1 MDFQHGD
8 IRRFLID
15 SIPTRFSQL
24 GPAEFESFVA
34 FLFGKDG
41 YAIEPISRKGD
52 LHANFLARKE
62 GVSLVIRALRYPPEV
77 LVPVKEIQQAAAA
90 RTYYETDQSWIIT
103 NSGFTEESKTAAEEL
118 DIELWDWEV
127 FYNALS
133 QLFFE
138 GKGHLEFS
146 DGIPPIESSDERE
159 AAFKLKVKWQPEEG
173 VSSEWYNL
181 EMRVSNVTDRN
192 IYIHLDLPAFIDMNR
207 NQVMAEKWADQE
219 FISGMVYSGA
229 SVRTNALFKASRL
242 GERPPGG
249 RIVLTC
255 HERSE
260 PPATFHLASRIK
272 GSACYLVTFCYT
284 RESEEYRLMVR
295 FRDDFLT
302 RMWAGRLLIGCY
314 YRLSPYLIEAACR
327 MPGIGII
334 VKKLT
339 HLIVRLCTISIR
351 IK

>member
-8 IRRFLID
+8 IRRFLIG

-24 GPAEFESFVA
+24 SPAEFESFVA

-41 YAIEPISRKGD
+41 YTIETVTKKGD

-62 GVSLVIRALRYPPEV
+62 GISLIIRALRYPPEV

-118 DIELWDWEV
+118 DIELWDWDV

-133 QLFFE
+133 QLFFG
-138 GKGHLEFS
+138 GKSHLEFS
-146 DGIPPIESSDERE
+146 EEIPPIEAITETE
-159 AAFKLKVKWQPEEG
+159 PGFKLKVKWQPEEG

-181 EMRVSNVTDRN
+181 EMRVSNLTERN
-192 IYIHLDLPAFIDMNR
+192 IYIHLDLPAFIDVNR

-260 PPATFHLASRIK
+260 PPATYHLTSRIK
-272 GSACYLVTFCYT
+272 GSACYIVTYCYT
-284 RESEEYRLMVR
+284 RQSEEYRSMVQ
-295 FRDDFLT
+295 FRDEVLT
-302 RMWAGRLLIGCY
+302 RFWAGRMLTRFY
-314 YRLSPYLIEAACR
+314 YQVSPSLIEIALR
-327 MPGIGII
+327 VRWIGII
-334 VKKLT
+334 LKKLT
-339 HLIVRLCTISIR
+339 HIIVFIVRYRSN
-351 IK
+351 